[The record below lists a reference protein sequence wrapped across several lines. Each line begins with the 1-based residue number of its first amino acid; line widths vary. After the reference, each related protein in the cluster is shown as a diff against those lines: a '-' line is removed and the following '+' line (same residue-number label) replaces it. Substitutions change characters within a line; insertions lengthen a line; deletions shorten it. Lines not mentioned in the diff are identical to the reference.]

1 MDGKTPILAYALA
14 FIGGIAAMF
23 AFVDA
28 AVFTLYLAY
37 AVLGALFGAVWPAT
51 SWRWSVWTAAPL
63 VATVLV
69 GVVFEGAP
77 RVVDWLVLIG
87 VPVFAGAGGYAG
99 ARYRARKG
107 AARVSSA

>member
-14 FIGGIAAMF
+14 FFGGIAAMF
-23 AFVDA
+23 AFIDM

-51 SWRWSVWTAAPL
+51 SWRWSVWISVPL
-63 VATVLV
+63 VATILA
-69 GVVFEGAP
+69 GVVLQGAP

-87 VPVFAGAGGYAG
+87 VPVFAGVGGYGG
-99 ARYRARKG
+99 AQYRARKD
-107 AARVSSA
+107 AARVSGA